1 MPRKPKA
8 YPELD
13 ALKHLMGSMPDHEIA
28 AMANTTAPTV
38 GRYRRRV
45 GLTGYEGHKFGF
57 RQGARRT
64 SGRSAPVMAAEKG
77 DAASRRRSKL
87 DPFLSLL
94 GKISDAEIATKAG
107 VTPQNVRA
115 FRRRHNIKAVY
126 RIGLDA
132 EQIVGDF
139 VAPMPDTYALPP
151 GMPPGGQA
159 LPKSAPGAALQGFSV
174 LIEGQAEEIVTIAT
188 DIAAAASNVT
198 ASLARRRPGARVTA
212 IRYLGPAVG

>member
-1 MPRKPKA
+1 MPRKPKS

-38 GRYRRRV
+38 GRYRRKI
-45 GLTGYEGHKFGF
+45 GLQGYEGHKFGF
-57 RQGARRT
+57 RQTSRRGAR
-64 SGRSAPVMAAEKG
+64 SPVARLAEKG

-87 DPFLSLL
+87 DPFISLL
-94 GKISDAEIATKAG
+94 GKVSDAEIAHKAG

-126 RIGLDA
+126 RIGVDA
-132 EQIVGDF
+132 DQISGEM
-139 VAPMPDTYALPP
+139 AGQLPP
-151 GMPPGGQA
+151 SFEAPAAAAIASPGGQA
-159 LPKSAPGAALQGFSV
+159 TGLHGFAITIDGAT
-174 LIEGQAEEIVTIAT
+174 EEIVTVAA
-188 DIAAAASNVT
+188 DIASAAVQAT
-198 ASLARRRPGARVTA
+198 AALSQRAPGVRVTA

>member
-57 RQGARRT
+57 RQGSRR
-64 SGRSAPVMAAEKG
+64 SSVRSATVMAAEKG

-126 RIGLDA
+126 RIGVDA
-132 EQIVGDF
+132 EQIVNDYG
-139 VAPMPDTYALPP
+139 APIPASYDLPP
-151 GMPPGGQA
+151 GMPPAGAA
-159 LPKSAPGAALQGFSV
+159 LPIVAAGASLQGFSV
-174 LIEGQAEEIVTIAT
+174 MIEGQSEEIVTIAT
-188 DIAAAASNVT
+188 DIASAALQVT
-198 ASLARRRPGARVTA
+198 ASLARRSPGARVTA
-212 IRYLGPAVG
+212 IRYLGPAVA